1 MSYFKSGVEVAAKF
15 LDLLQKM
22 QVYKKQNEHVEYQL

>member
-22 QVYKKQNEHVEYQL
+22 QVYKKNRMNM